1 MAINSINRS
10 LQRELAPQLVR
21 KAGQAVKTEASQAV
35 RKPVQQAA
43 AKVAQLEEKGFS
55 LSGLKADLINAG
67 SEALI
72 RMGDLHPSLVKLGHK
87 IYGFQTRSVEDDALQ
102 KLGKVGEKIMR
113 GAQPSGA
120 GFEQLAKQGY
130 NTVIN
135 LRPERNVEKEVVEKL
150 GMKAVFLP
158 LPPLDAPTHAQTL
171 DFLKTALDPANGK
184 VFFHCYHG
192 VDRTGTMAA
201 AVRISRDGWSADQAI
216 NELRSFGFHENGQQR
231 KLAYIFEFERF
242 WKALPADQKAE
253 VLHAKPEATS
263 RLIGVR

>member
-10 LQRELAPQLVR
+10 LQREFAPQLAR
-21 KAGQAVKTEASQAV
+21 KAGQSLKTEASQAV

-43 AKVAQLEEKGFS
+43 AKVAQLEEKGF
-55 LSGLKADLINAG
+55 LSGLKGDLVNAG

-72 RMGDLHPSLVKLGHK
+72 RLGDLHPGLVKLGHK
-87 IYGFQTRSVEDDALQ
+87 IYGFQTRSVEGDALQ
-102 KLGKVGEKIMR
+102 KLGKVGDKILR
-113 GAQPSGA
+113 GAQPSDA

-158 LPPLDAPTHAQTL
+158 LPPLDAPTHAQTMQ
-171 DFLKTALDPANGK
+171 FLKTALDPANGK

-201 AVRISRDGWSADQAI
+201 AVRIARDGWSAEQAVK
-216 NELRSFGFHENGQQR
+216 ELRSFGFHENGQQR
-231 KLAYIFEFERF
+231 KLAYISEFENF
-242 WKALPADQKAE
+242 WKALPAEQKAE
-253 VLHAKPEATS
+253 VLQGQPAAQAS
-263 RLIGVR
+263 RVFGVR